1 MNMNKYEKLTKPF
14 KLFDKVIDDF
24 NEAAR
29 EVTRVF
35 PSIERQVCSLELA
48 KKLKKLEVKQD
59 SLRYWIYCPETKE
72 WVLAQRKWTKNWKM
86 YSAFTVAE
94 LGELLPFKIYSN
106 PIPNPFELKINKL
119 ENKWEVYYLAYES
132 RELNNTDLCPTIS
145 ADTEADARAKL
156 VIYLLENNL
165 TKQEG

>member
-1 MNMNKYEKLTKPF
+1 MNKYEKLTKPF

-106 PIPNPFELKINKL
+106 PIPSLFDDILQERL
-119 ENKWEVYYLAYES
+119 
-132 RELNNTDLCPTIS
+132 RELDPKFMKAMES
-145 ADTEADARAKL
+145 AYKKSRMSRWCA
-156 VIYLLENNL
+156 
-165 TKQEG
+165 